1 MLTMTSARTMTLDP
15 AVRQALDSP
24 TTLMGKLREI
34 GKRLGTDHELATSLW
49 REANSNSKLVA
60 VLAMDRKQL
69 TPDYLE
75 GLLADLEALDRAE
88 QGKVGE
94 WLLANA
100 LMAAKK
106 LHPTMDAWLE
116 SPSLMRRRLFWSF
129 KARLMRQQKSST
141 AEAERLLR
149 LIERDLGAADPDLQ
163 WVMNYCAAM
172 IGIYDPERRQRCL
185 DLGERLGLYLD
196 YPVPKGCTS
205 PYLPEWIGSQVAKAS

>member
-1 MLTMTSARTMTLDP
+1 MRTMAKTLDP

-24 TTLMGKLREI
+24 TALMGKLREI
-34 GKRLGTDHELATSLW
+34 AKRIGTDQELAERLW
-49 REANSNSKLVA
+49 QEANVNSKLVA
-60 VLAMDRKQL
+60 ILIMDRKSL

-75 GLLADLEALDRAE
+75 RLLVDIETLDRAE

-94 WLLANA
+94 WLLANQ

-106 LHPTMDAWLE
+106 LHPSMDGWLQ
-116 SPSLMRRRLFWSF
+116 SRSLMRQRLFWSF

-149 LIERDLGAADPDLQ
+149 LIERDLGGADPDLQ

>member
-1 MLTMTSARTMTLDP
+1 MRVMTKTLDP

-34 GKRLGTDHELATSLW
+34 AKRIGTDQELAERLW
-49 REANSNSKLVA
+49 LEANVNSKLVA
-60 VLAMDRKQL
+60 ILIMDRKSL

-75 GLLADLEALDRAE
+75 RLLVDIEALDRAE

-94 WLLANA
+94 WLLANQ

-106 LHPTMDAWLE
+106 LHPVMDGWLQ
-116 SPSLMRRRLFWSF
+116 SRSLMRQRLFWSF

-149 LIERDLGAADPDLQ
+149 LIERDLGGADQDLQ